1 MKVSKEKIGLAIAGG
16 IVGLSAVILTIFGN
30 PKNMGFCIACFVRD
44 MAGAVKMHSASVV
57 QYMRPEIIGIIFGSF
72 LISLFKGEFKPRGGS
87 SPFTRFILGFFVMIG
102 ALTFLG
108 CPLRMVLRLAGGDL
122 NALVALFGFAA
133 GIGIGCIFISKGFS
147 LGRAYKQNTLEGV
160 TLPVVNVVFL
170 VALIAFPSILAFSES
185 GPGIMHA
192 PILLSLLIGVLVGA
206 IAQRTRLCMAGG
218 IRDVHLLKD
227 WTLLLGSVMI
237 FVVALIGNLIT
248 GSFKLGFTGQP
259 VAQTNQVWN
268 FLGMLLVG
276 LASVLLGGC
285 PLRQLIMA
293 GEGNTDSAI
302 TVLGLFVG
310 AAFAHNFKL
319 VGNATETGP
328 NIWGKSA
335 VILGIVI
342 ALLIA
347 FFNSKIKEEK

>member
-1 MKVSKEKIGLAIAGG
+1 MKVSKEKIGLAVTGI

-44 MAGAVKMHSASVV
+44 MAGAVKLHSAAVV
-57 QYMRPEIIGIIFGSF
+57 QYMRPEVIGIVLGSF
-72 LISLFKGEFKPRGGS
+72 FLSLAKGEFKPRGGS
-87 SPFTRFILGFFVMIG
+87 SPFTRFILGFLVMIG

-122 NALVALFGFAA
+122 NALVGLFGFTC
-133 GIGIGCIFISKGFS
+133 GIAVGCFFISKVFS
-147 LGRAYKQNTLEGV
+147 LGRAYKQNKVEGIAL
-160 TLPVVNVVFL
+160 TVVNVVFL
-170 VALIAFPSILAFSES
+170 VALVAFPSLLAFSES
-185 GPGIMHA
+185 GPGSMHA
-192 PILLSLLIGVLVGA
+192 PILLSLIIGLLVGGL
-206 IAQRTRLCMAGG
+206 AQRTRLCMAGG
-218 IRDVHLLKD
+218 IRDIILLKD
-227 WTLLLGSVMI
+227 WTLALGSVMI
-237 FVVALIGNLIT
+237 FVVALIGNLVT

-259 VAQTNQVWN
+259 VAQTSHIWN

-293 GEGNTDSAI
+293 GEGNTDSAV
-302 TVLGLFVG
+302 TVLGFFVG

-328 NIWGKSA
+328 NVYGKSA
-335 VILGIVI
+335 VIIGIVI